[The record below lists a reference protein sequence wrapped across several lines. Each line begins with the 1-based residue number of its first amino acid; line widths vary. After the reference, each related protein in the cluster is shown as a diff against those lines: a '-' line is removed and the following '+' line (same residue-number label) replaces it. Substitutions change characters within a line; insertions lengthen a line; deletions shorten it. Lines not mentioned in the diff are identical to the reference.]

1 MSAGMETTFVAGER
15 HWPRKESCLQRSIA
29 NLDST
34 VRNLDR
40 HVGIAYANTSNP
52 VWHMMSGMPQ
62 YGGNVAAIHTA
73 VDALHDLSHDALPLM
88 VDAMGDVD
96 LTRFSVEESTR
107 QSP

>member
-1 MSAGMETTFVAGER
+1 
-15 HWPRKESCLQRSIA
+15 
-29 NLDST
+29 
-34 VRNLDR
+34 
-40 HVGIAYANTSNP
+40 
-52 VWHMMSGMPQ
+52 MMSGMPQ

-73 VDALHDLSHDALPLM
+73 VDALHDLSHDALLLM